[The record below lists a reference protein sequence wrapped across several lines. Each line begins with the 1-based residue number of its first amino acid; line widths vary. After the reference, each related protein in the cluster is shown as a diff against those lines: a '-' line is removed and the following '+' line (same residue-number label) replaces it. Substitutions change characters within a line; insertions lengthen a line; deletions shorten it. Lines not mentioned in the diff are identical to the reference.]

1 MAIFMATVYRLVGLD
16 ISVYQFES
24 TENGVSSKFNALG
37 WLAGELAENATL
49 QSPSR
54 YGASKSAP
62 IRDIVYACSRWGWS
76 SPKTPA

>member
-1 MAIFMATVYRLVGLD
+1 MATVYRLVGLD

-49 QSPSR
+49 RELADLNRGAPFVDFSSTLLASPSTPQCLLR
-54 YGASKSAP
+54 
-62 IRDIVYACSRWGWS
+62 RRWF
-76 SPKTPA
+76 AY